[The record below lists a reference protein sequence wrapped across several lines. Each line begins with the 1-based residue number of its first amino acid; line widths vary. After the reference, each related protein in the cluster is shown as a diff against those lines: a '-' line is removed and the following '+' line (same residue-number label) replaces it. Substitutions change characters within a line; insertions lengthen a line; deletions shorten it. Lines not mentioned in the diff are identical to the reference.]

1 MTASPFDPRVS
12 VVVATRDRPESLDQC
27 LGSLQASEH
36 DSFEVIVV
44 DQSGDDASALVV
56 GRLNDPRI
64 RHMRQPGSGASRARN
79 AGIAAARGAIIAFTD
94 DDCSVPSQ
102 WLRQVEAAC
111 SGTRSPGVVL
121 GALRAALADSYERF
135 TPSWAPRRVR
145 RLRWSWQS
153 AFRGEGATANMAARR
168 EVCERLSGFDELLGV
183 GAPFRSCEDN
193 DFCERAI
200 RAGFAVL
207 HDPRIEVLHWG
218 ARSRLDG
225 AADRL
230 RYDYSRGYG
239 AMLAKHARCWDV
251 LAIARLASLL
261 LTQVP
266 LGVVDLISG
275 GGAYTLRRL
284 GNNFRGAAAGF
295 TQPLD
300 RSRRLFLPREFAEDR
315 GVSP

>member
-1 MTASPFDPRVS
+1 MTEQSATPRVS
-12 VVVATRDRPESLDQC
+12 VVVPTRDRVEALDQC

-44 DQSGDDASALVV
+44 DQSLGDASAGLVT
-56 GRLNDPRI
+56 RLDDPRV
-64 RHMRQPGSGASRARN
+64 RYVRQSGGGAARARN
-79 AGIAAARGAIIAFTD
+79 QGIEVARGAVIAFTD
-94 DDCSVPSQ
+94 DDCTVPAQ

-111 SGTRSPGVVL
+111 TGPRSPGVVV

-168 EVCERLSGFDELLGV
+168 EVCERLGGFDEFLGV

-200 RAGFAVL
+200 RAGYVVL
-207 HDPRIEVLHWG
+207 EDPRIEVLHWG

-230 RYDYSRGYG
+230 RFDYSRGYG
-239 AMLAKHARCWDV
+239 AMLAKHARCGDV
-251 LAIARLASLL
+251 LAMYRLAALL
-261 LTQVP
+261 VTQTP
-266 LGVVDLISG
+266 LGVVDVLSG

-284 GNNFRGAAAGF
+284 WNNIEGAAAGF
-295 TQPLD
+295 GQPLD
-300 RSRRLFLPREFAEDR
+300 RARRVFVAQ
-315 GVSP
+315 

>member
-1 MTASPFDPRVS
+1 VS
-12 VVVATRDRPESLDQC
+12 VVVATRERPDALDQC

-44 DQSGDDASALVV
+44 DQSTDEASAQVV
-56 GRLNDPRI
+56 ERLGDARV
-64 RHMRQPGSGASRARN
+64 RYMQQPGTGASRARN

-94 DDCSVPSQ
+94 DDCTVPPQ
-102 WLRQVEAAC
+102 WLRLVEAAC
-111 SGTRSPGVVL
+111 SGPRPPGVVL

-135 TPSWAPRRVR
+135 TPSWAPGRVR

-153 AFRGEGATANMAARR
+153 AFHGEGATANMAARR

-193 DFCERAI
+193 DFCERAL

-207 HDPRIEVLHWG
+207 QDPRIEVLHWG

-230 RYDYSRGYG
+230 RFDYSRGYG
-239 AMLAKHARCWDV
+239 AMLAKHARCGDA
-251 LAIARLASLL
+251 LAAYRLVALL
-261 LTQVP
+261 VTQAP
-266 LGVVDLISG
+266 LGLIDVISG

-284 GNNFRGAAAGF
+284 GSNLGGVAAGF

-300 RSRRLFLPREFAEDR
+300 RPRRVFLPREFADQR
-315 GVSP
+315 GVTP